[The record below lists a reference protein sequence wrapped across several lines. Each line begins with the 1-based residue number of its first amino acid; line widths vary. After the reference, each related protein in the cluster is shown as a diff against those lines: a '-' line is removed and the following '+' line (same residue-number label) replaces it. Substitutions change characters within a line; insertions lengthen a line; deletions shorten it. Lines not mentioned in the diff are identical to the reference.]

1 MPLSSSAF
9 FSFCFGYR
17 YYWDFLSLIS
27 HLIFYLFCLGIK
39 CFLSFSERL
48 TLQMKDGL
56 GSKKY
61 KPVDYQQLQAITEAK
76 RFASANIELK
86 IHKTLQAARRTKENT
101 ITRQHRQVWCK
112 EYARLMKAGQRLDLE
127 IQKFL
132 DEDGINN
139 DFLLQMKDNE
149 LQLEKERSLF
159 RADTVDPIWQLK
171 DDLRSRLSEMCSYTS
186 QHPLKT
192 QSIQCDLILEQ
203 VEYVKKQ
210 QKDIIEK
217 LDLECL
223 SVEEEISA
231 TRTQA
236 WLSST
241 EEIPSSLH
249 QIPEE
254 VLKLEC
260 PYPDLK
266 ESLLKEF
273 QSLDE
278 KYSSRLQNINE
289 RLNGLDRCCGWSE
302 TDHLIFQST
311 VDQYPHDMKD
321 RRVLYMDMLQRLFP
335 HKSRQELSDH
345 ERCWDWYRFTVEQK
359 KAVLQGW
366 TRDRTDLLMKAVM
379 TLEEACSTYD
389 EEVALRMDRRHQQK
403 VCAEL
408 KEKLRKWRAHQE
420 EVARL
425 EGAIA
430 ARKQEEEEER
440 LRTKQQKDEARRN
453 LQKEKIKRY
462 YTQKQ
467 SRRDELERRDRQRLE
482 ELKSLLAEQ
491 ARKDQERVVFGEEV
505 TSTRLIKIKNPPIRR
520 AYSGNSKSLM
530 LSKTLVHFRQ
540 DLLQQRRKEKES
552 QALRLQ
558 EQEEERQRR
567 LENLRNQVA
576 VVAELDPVRLMG
588 DTKSSKAR
596 QNIGAEEEVAL
607 QRPLFH
613 LYTYTDTE
621 ILSDQRVRIEQA
633 LRQAGLHNTFYAKD
647 VLSNINPPRPPRRDM
662 ESTLFQNL
670 S

>member
-1 MPLSSSAF
+1 MLST
-9 FSFCFGYR
+9 
-17 YYWDFLSLIS
+17 YWSPIYEVGRHKFVDINTMSGRDLRMFITN
-27 HLIFYLFCLGIK
+27 HRVEDI
-39 CFLSFSERL
+39 ERL
-48 TLQMKDGL
+48 TLRMKDGL

-86 IHKTLQAARRTKENT
+86 IHKTLQAARMTKENT
-101 ITRQHRQVWCK
+101 VTRQHRQVWCK

-132 DEDGINN
+132 DEEGINN
-139 DFLLQMKDNE
+139 DFLFQMKDNE

-241 EEIPSSLH
+241 EEIRSSLQ

-254 VLKLEC
+254 VLNLEC

-278 KYSSRLQNINE
+278 KYSSRLQNITE

-302 TDHLIFQST
+302 TDHLIFQSI

-321 RRVLYMDMLQRLFP
+321 RRVLYMDMLHRLFP

-345 ERCWDWYRFTVEQK
+345 ERHWDWYRFTVEQK

-408 KEKLRKWRAHQE
+408 KEKLRQWRAHQE

-430 ARKQEEEEER
+430 ARKQEEEEDR
-440 LRTKQQKDEARRN
+440 LRAKQQKDEARRN

-482 ELKSLLAEQ
+482 ELKGLLAEQ
-491 ARKDQERVVFGEEV
+491 ARKDQERVQ
-505 TSTRLIKIKNPPIRR
+505 
-520 AYSGNSKSLM
+520 
-530 LSKTLVHFRQ
+530 FRQ

-576 VVAELDPVRLMG
+576 VVADLDPVRLMG
-588 DTKSSKAR
+588 ATKSSKAR
-596 QNIGAEEEVAL
+596 QNIEAEEEVAL